1 MLELRAPNARTER
14 HKAIARQ
21 ARPIGTSGA
30 QISRDAGC
38 VPVCALGRSLDIA
51 VEDGE
56 SDVTGEIE
64 REREREGGKGRGEA
78 I

>member
-1 MLELRAPNARTER
+1 
-14 HKAIARQ
+14 
-21 ARPIGTSGA
+21 
-30 QISRDAGC
+30 
-38 VPVCALGRSLDIA
+38 LDIA

-64 REREREGGKGRGEA
+64 REGGKGRGEA